1 MKSVKNPEGVG
12 GALHRAR
19 PLALGLALAVS
30 LTACGGSTRSASE
43 FAQAAGAN
51 AQQSPSAAAEA
62 PTGTAGAAPDTTS
75 AQAAGVPAPTSD
87 GGVPTSAVGKTATA
101 TNKSHGAAETAKASG
116 HAAKD
121 VGAPSTTKTATKPAG
136 AGSSAKNASAAPTSC
151 VKPAGKPVL
160 LGNVGDYA
168 GVMGDD
174 FAPGLQSIQ
183 LFVRQ
188 LNDCNGLN
196 GHPVQL
202 FNADDQGDP
211 AVALTEAKDMV
222 QNKKVIAF
230 VGNFVFLSWSG
241 IVSYLDSVGIPMIGG
256 DSYTDIWY
264 QKAMAF
270 PTHTNI
276 QTQIAAV
283 VRASTPKGQAFNG
296 ATIYC
301 SEQPI
306 CESYAK
312 SGAKAMQ
319 DNGGKIVAE
328 QSVSL
333 TQPSYIAQCS
343 TEKANKAEYVVS
355 ALVPAD
361 VERWAR
367 NCDSIG
373 YKPHRLTLALGAKDS
388 HKSVPNL
395 DHMDIGLGEF
405 PWTDTQLPG
414 EKAFHEAIAKYNP
427 RMTLAGSS
435 SIGWVAGLVLQ
446 EAAKA
451 LGDTPTTKDLL
462 QGLYQI
468 KNEDFGGL
476 SPKISYKPGVHP
488 SDSFPSCA
496 FLMEIQNSEWVA
508 THGGK
513 CV

>member
-1 MKSVKNPEGVG
+1 MKSVKNPARVG

-19 PLALGLALAVS
+19 PIALGLVLAVA
-30 LTACGGSTRSASE
+30 LTACGGSSRSASE
-43 FAQAAGAN
+43 FAQAAGTS
-51 AQQSPSAAAEA
+51 AQQSPAASADAPTAAAPAA
-62 PTGTAGAAPDTTS
+62 PAAPDP
-75 AQAAGVPAPTSD
+75 AAAPAAPTST
-87 GGVPTSAVGKTATA
+87 VAKPATTAKKSNAAA
-101 TNKSHGAAETAKASG
+101 TTAKAPV
-116 HAAKD
+116 HAAKS
-121 VGAPSTTKTATKPAG
+121 AASSSTAKA
-136 AGSSAKNASAAPTSC
+136 AGSAASPAKNTAAAPTSC
-151 VKPAGKPVL
+151 VKPTGKPVL

-230 VGNFVFLSWSG
+230 VSNFVFLSWSG

-270 PTHTNI
+270 PTHANI

-343 TEKANKAEYVVS
+343 TEKADKAEYVVS

-405 PWTDTQLPG
+405 PWTDTELPG
-414 EKAFHEAIAKYNP
+414 EKAFHDAIAKYNP

-446 EAAKA
+446 EAAKS

-476 SPKISYKPGVHP
+476 SPRLSYKPGVHS
-488 SDSFPSCA
+488 SDSFPPCA